1 MRFCQQVRK
10 VWLSVGAREVSTPS
24 LESSGASDLFY
35 SFGRDILKHP
45 VPQDQLRVCYF
56 RPGSGES
63 IWLTQ
68 EDMVRHARDNE
79 RRERHRTKDLSE

>member
-45 VPQDQLRVCYF
+45 CLKISFVFAISVLALVKVF
-56 RPGSGES
+56 G
-63 IWLTQ
+63 
-68 EDMVRHARDNE
+68 
-79 RRERHRTKDLSE
+79 